1 MNKLYL
7 LHDEGYSYK
16 VVVSAQ
22 NANKAL
28 EKLDV
33 FFKDTKQVGEL
44 WRDLTWIA
52 DLCDNDR
59 VIKQIFFNEPDIS

>member
-7 LHDEGYSYK
+7 LHDEDYSYK

-22 NANKAL
+22 NANEAL
-28 EKLDV
+28 EKLDA

-44 WRDLTWIA
+44 WRDLIWIA

-59 VIKQIFFNEPDIS
+59 VIE

>member
-7 LHDEGYSYK
+7 LHDEDYSYK
-16 VVVSAQ
+16 IVVSAP
-22 NANKAL
+22 NANEAL

-33 FFKDTKQVGEL
+33 FLKDTKQVGKL
-44 WRDLTWIA
+44 WRDLTWIV

-59 VIKQIFFNEPDIS
+59 VIE